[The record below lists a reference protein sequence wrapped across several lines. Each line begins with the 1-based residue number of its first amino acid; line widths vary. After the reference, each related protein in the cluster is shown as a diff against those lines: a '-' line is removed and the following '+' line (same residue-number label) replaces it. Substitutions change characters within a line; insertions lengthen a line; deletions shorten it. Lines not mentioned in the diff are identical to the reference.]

1 MGSKDGDMVSM
12 GTIPQKQQYVV
23 GKDIA
28 EEHKHRLT
36 YPLKMEKKNTTQHF
50 KEHLDCTV
58 R

>member
-23 GKDIA
+23 EKVIA

-36 YPLKMEKKNTTQHF
+36 YPLKMEKKKHNTAF
-50 KEHLDCTV
+50 
-58 R
+58 